1 MGVGDVGEGVCVCGG
16 GGGGTAWGVY
26 SHMHA
31 DNAALDTQTGRA
43 PLRQKV
49 LHADVCRGSNL
60 HSQYSAAAWC
70 IYRHVDIQACRLK
83 EGLRLSQTQASFV

>member
-1 MGVGDVGEGVCVCGG
+1 MCVCVG

-43 PLRQKV
+43 PLPQKV
-49 LHADVCRGSNL
+49 LHADVCRRSNL
-60 HSQYSAAAWC
+60 HSQYGAAAWC
-70 IYRHVDIQACRLK
+70 PCDDIQAYRLK